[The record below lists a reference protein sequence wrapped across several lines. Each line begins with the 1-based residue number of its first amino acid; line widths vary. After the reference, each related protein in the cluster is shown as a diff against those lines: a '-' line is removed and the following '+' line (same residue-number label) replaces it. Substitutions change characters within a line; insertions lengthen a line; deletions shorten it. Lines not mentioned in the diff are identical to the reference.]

1 MEKSNDTLN
10 SSSSAGNAF
19 LPAGELKAARDFM
32 PHLDDAR
39 SLRSAAPVFVTTV
52 DLSQFEAH
60 RSGAGSFRM
69 GAMEFDD
76 CVIVTARLQMGGM
89 QFIWLADASDNDVW
103 RAIDN
108 MQRTKQAAFVFVPD
122 GNPSDMS
129 FIPWPLAGASS
140 ALDRYRRE
148 LGHKNGNF
156 LAKAR
161 ELINSKAVEEGAQ
174 SVIPGVSLK
183 VTRVNLLLTK
193 RLKNALASH
202 GVSALMVQPLGDP
215 GVSLDI

>member
-10 SSSSAGNAF
+10 SSSSADKAF

-39 SLRSAAPVFVTTV
+39 DLRSAAPVFVTTV
-52 DLSQFEAH
+52 DSSQFETH

-89 QFIWLADASDNDVW
+89 QFIWLADASDDDVW
-103 RAIDN
+103 RAIDS

-122 GNPSDMS
+122 GDPSDMF
-129 FIPWPLAGASS
+129 FIPWQLPGASG

-148 LGHKNGNF
+148 TGRKHGNF
-156 LAKAR
+156 LSKAR
-161 ELINSKAVEEGAQ
+161 ELINSKAVEEGAE
-174 SVIPGVSLK
+174 SVIPGVSLQA
-183 VTRVNLLLTK
+183 TRVSLLLTR
-193 RLKNALASH
+193 RLKNALATN
-202 GVSALMVQPLGDP
+202 GVSALMVQPTSDS
-215 GVSLDI
+215 GVSQDI